1 MLPKGDAKIVVYV
14 VMVLAFLLFT
24 GSMIM
29 SIKNNYFDLH
39 GKSWVCAT
47 SLRLNANL
55 LYYFKMTLLGEKSL
69 LPATPPTA
77 CAPQS
82 FMIEGTPEVV
92 VRKIVKL
99 AGECWETYG
108 TIKANVLKKRWFFAI
123 NSYDTCFNFKINLDR
138 TDKISMDY
146 LLGALNTPLNLVLD
160 NSEFPEKSFI
170 QYTEDTGLY
179 GGKVRVDR
187 NFVNEGNVYDYQ
199 SKECEKKSCTYYIK
213 FYDGHDRQDPDR
225 LIISDNY
232 AFTGEE
238 KTSLTYSEL
247 ITKVIKHA

>member
-1 MLPKGDAKIVVYV
+1 MLHKGDAKVLVYII
-14 VMVLAFLLFT
+14 MVLAFLLFV
-24 GSMIM
+24 GSMLI

-55 LYYFKMTLLGEKSL
+55 IYYFKTTILGEKSL

-82 FMIEGTPEVV
+82 FMIEGNPDTVI
-92 VRKIVKL
+92 RKIVKL

-138 TDKISMDY
+138 SDRIDMNQ
-146 LLGALNTPLNLVLD
+146 LLKALNTPLNVVLD
-160 NSEFPEKSFI
+160 NSEFPEVNFV
-170 QYTEDTGLY
+170 QYTENTGLY

-187 NFVNEGNVYDYQ
+187 NFVNEGSIYDYE

-213 FYDGHDRQDPDR
+213 FYDGHNRQDPDR
-225 LIISDNY
+225 LIISDNAWY
-232 AFTGEE
+232 IGEE
-238 KTSLTYSEL
+238 KYLTPAEL
-247 ITKVIKHA
+247 FIGGIKNA